1 MDNQIYQ
8 TPKPSRIM
16 KLFWKAAGGDQFIL
30 KQATYSDQIKYFCLG
45 GIVVATA
52 IMAGLSGGYAFY
64 TIFKPKA
71 SNVSELWEK
80 TGGSSNLNNLQGFT
94 EGTDFGTSILA
105 LAFGLVWGLIIYN
118 IDRFIVTST
127 GTGDGSE
134 AITWGELKGALPRI
148 IMGCIIAI
156 SISKPLEIRILKG
169 EIDAKLQVKQERLKE
184 DAVKTIEDKYISRIS
199 EKNATI
205 AKYQREIDKA
215 EDNYTNAV
223 KEFNIELTEGPK
235 GSTGGSNYGPDAKRK
250 EIIMNDRKKD
260 RDNIRSR
267 LDPLI
272 TDLNKENSEYIKG
285 KNKEIDNIS
294 VGLSGLDGLAERI
307 TIAEDEYPT
316 VSLFLTLLFLAIEL
330 TPIFFKLMLIKSP
343 YDYMSS
349 NYKAMEL
356 AKSGIYIEEEYYEDK
371 QGVQKELVRFLNAE
385 REIQEKKEFHDAQIR
400 ITKYAIEKF
409 EVAEKKKIDEKPE
422 DFIKYS

>member
-1 MDNQIYQ
+1 MSKQTYQ
-8 TPKPSRIM
+8 TPKPSKIM

-30 KQATYSDQIKYFCLG
+30 SQSTYSDQIKYFCLG

-52 IMAGLSGGYAFY
+52 IMAGPSGGYAFY

-71 SNVSELWEK
+71 SDVSELWEM
-80 TGGSSNLNNLQGFT
+80 TGGTDAINTVAGFT
-94 EGTDFGTSILA
+94 ESTDIGTTIIA
-105 LAFGLVWGLIIYN
+105 LIFGLVWGLIIYN

-134 AITWGELKGALPRI
+134 AITWGELKSALPRI

-184 DAVKTIEDKYISRIS
+184 DAVKTIEDKYVSRIA

-205 AKYQREIDKA
+205 AKYQREIDNA
-215 EDNYTNAV
+215 EDALTQAEMNLNAEMTQV
-223 KEFNIELTEGPK
+223 
-235 GSTGGSNYGPDAKRK
+235 GSRGYGPQAKRLDL
-250 EIIMNDRKKD
+250 IMQDRKLD
-260 RDNIRSR
+260 RDNKR
-267 LDPLI
+267 LRIDPLI
-272 TDLNKENSEYIKG
+272 ADLNKEIKG
-285 KNKEIDNIS
+285 YVEDKNKEIDNIS

-307 TIAEDEYPT
+307 TIAEEEYPM
-316 VSLFLTLLFLAIEL
+316 VSIFLMLLFLAIEL

-349 NYKAMEL
+349 NYKALEL
-356 AKSGIYIEEEYYEDK
+356 AKNGIYIEEDYYEDK
-371 QGVQKELVRFLNAE
+371 SGVQRELVRFLNAE
-385 REIQEKKEFHDAQIR
+385 KDIQEKKEFHDAQIR

-409 EVAEKKKIDEKPE
+409 EASEKKKIDKNPE

>member
-1 MDNQIYQ
+1 MNNHTYQ

-30 KQATYSDQIKYFCLG
+30 SKSTYSDQIKYFCLG

-64 TIFKPKA
+64 TIFKPKS
-71 SNVSELWEK
+71 SNVSEVWEK
-80 TGGSSNLNNLQGFT
+80 TGGTNTLNNLQGFT
-94 EGTDFGTSILA
+94 ESIDIQTTIIALLFGI
-105 LAFGLVWGLIIYN
+105 VWGLIIYN

-134 AITWGELKGALPRI
+134 AITWGELKSSLPRI

-169 EIDAKLQVKQERLKE
+169 EIDAKLQVKQEELKE
-184 DAVKTIEDKYISRIS
+184 DAVKTIEAKYVTRIS

-205 AKYQREIDKA
+205 AKYQREIDNSEDALTKA
-215 EDNYTNAV
+215 EINLNAEMTQV
-223 KEFNIELTEGPK
+223 DSRG
-235 GSTGGSNYGPDAKRK
+235 YGPQAKRLDL
-250 EIIMNDRKKD
+250 IMQDRKSD
-260 RDNIRSR
+260 RDNMRLR
-267 LDPLI
+267 LDPQI
-272 TDLNKENSEYIKG
+272 TDLNKEIKGYVKG
-285 KNKEIDNIS
+285 KNKEIDDIS
-294 VGLSGLDGLAERI
+294 IGLSGLDGLAERI
-307 TIAEDEYPT
+307 TIAEEEYPM
-316 VSLFLTLLFLAIEL
+316 VSLFLMLLFLSIEL

-349 NYKAMEL
+349 NYKALEL
-356 AKSGIYIEEEYYEDK
+356 AHNGIYIEEDYYEDK
-371 QGVQKELVRFLNAE
+371 EGVQRELVRFLNAE
-385 REIQEKKEFHDAQIR
+385 KKIEEKKEFHDAQIR

-409 EVAEKKKIDEKPE
+409 EESERKKIDEKPE

>member
-1 MDNQIYQ
+1 MSNKTYQ
-8 TPKPSRIM
+8 APKPSRIM

-30 KQATYSDQIKYFCLG
+30 SQSTYSDQIKYFCLG

-71 SNVSELWEK
+71 ANATELWEK
-80 TGGSSNLNNLQGFT
+80 TGGTEGLNNLQGFT
-94 EGTDFGTSILA
+94 ETTDIQTTIIA
-105 LAFGLVWGLIIYN
+105 LVFGLIWGLIIYN

-134 AITWGELKGALPRI
+134 AITWGELKSSLPRI

-184 DAVKTIEDKYISRIS
+184 DAVKLIEDKYVTRIS
-199 EKNATI
+199 EKNTTI

-215 EDNYTNAV
+215 EDSYTLAIKNYDNEITRDGRRG
-223 KEFNIELTEGPK
+223 IGPIA
-235 GSTGGSNYGPDAKRK
+235 DRL
-250 EIIMNDRKKD
+250 EIVKKD
-260 RDNIRSR
+260 RKNERDAMRSK
-267 LDPLI
+267 LDPLVSG
-272 TDLNKENSEYIKG
+272 LNQEIKNYVQD

-294 VGLSGLDGLAERI
+294 VGLSGLDGLAERV
-307 TIAEDEYPT
+307 TIAEEEYPT

-349 NYKAMEL
+349 NYKAIEL
-356 AKSGIYIEEEYYEDK
+356 AQSGIYIEENYYEDK
-371 QGVQKELVRFLNAE
+371 DGVQKELVRFLNAE
-385 REIQEKKEFHDAQIR
+385 KEIQEKKEFHDAQIR
-400 ITKYAIEKF
+400 ITKYAIEQF
-409 EVAEKKKIDEKPE
+409 EAAERKKIDENPE

>member
-1 MDNQIYQ
+1 MSNKTYQ
-8 TPKPSRIM
+8 APKPSRIM

-30 KQATYSDQIKYFCLG
+30 SQSTYSDQIKYFCLG

-71 SNVSELWEK
+71 ANVTELWEK
-80 TGGSSNLNNLQGFT
+80 TGGTEGLNNLQGFT
-94 EGTDFGTSILA
+94 ETTDIQTTIIA
-105 LAFGLVWGLIIYN
+105 LVFGLIWGLIIYN

-134 AITWGELKGALPRI
+134 AITWGELKSSLPRI

-184 DAVKTIEDKYISRIS
+184 DAVKLIEDKYVTRIS
-199 EKNATI
+199 EKNTTI

-215 EDNYTNAV
+215 EDSYTLAIKNYDNEITRDGRRG
-223 KEFNIELTEGPK
+223 IGPIA
-235 GSTGGSNYGPDAKRK
+235 DRL
-250 EIIMNDRKKD
+250 EIVKKD
-260 RDNIRSR
+260 RKNERDAMRSK
-267 LDPLI
+267 LDPLVSG
-272 TDLNKENSEYIKG
+272 LNQEIKNYVQD

-294 VGLSGLDGLAERI
+294 VGLSGLDGLAERV
-307 TIAEDEYPT
+307 TIAEEEYPT

-349 NYKAMEL
+349 NYKAIEL
-356 AKSGIYIEEEYYEDK
+356 AQSGIYIEENYYEDK
-371 QGVQKELVRFLNAE
+371 DGVQKELVRFLNAE
-385 REIQEKKEFHDAQIR
+385 KEIQEKKEFHDAQIR
-400 ITKYAIEKF
+400 ITKYAIEQF
-409 EVAEKKKIDEKPE
+409 EAAERKKIDENPE

>member
-1 MDNQIYQ
+1 MSELNYQ
-8 TPKPSRIM
+8 TPKPSKIM
-16 KLFWKAAGGDQFIL
+16 KLFWKAAGGDQYIL
-30 KQATYSDQIKYFCLG
+30 SKSTYSDQIKYFCLG

-71 SNVSELWEK
+71 SDVSELWEK
-80 TGGSSNLNNLQGFT
+80 TGGANTINNLQGFT
-94 EGTDFGTSILA
+94 ESTDIGTTIIA
-105 LAFGLVWGLIIYN
+105 LVFGLIWGLIIYN

-184 DAVKTIEDKYISRIS
+184 DAVKTIEEKYVSRIS

-205 AKYQREIDKA
+205 AKYQREIDNSEDALTKA
-215 EDNYTNAV
+215 EMNLNA
-223 KEFNIELTEGPK
+223 EMTQEGSR
-235 GSTGGSNYGPDAKRK
+235 GYGPQAKRLDL
-250 EIIMNDRKKD
+250 IMQDRKLD
-260 RDNIRSR
+260 RDNMRSR
-267 LDPLI
+267 IDPLI
-272 TDLNKENSEYIKG
+272 EDLNKEIKG
-285 KNKEIDNIS
+285 YVEEKNKEIDNIS

-307 TIAEDEYPT
+307 TIAEEEYPT
-316 VSLFLTLLFLAIEL
+316 VSIFLMLLFLAIEL

-349 NYKAMEL
+349 NYKALEL
-356 AKSGIYIEEEYYEDK
+356 ANNGIYIEEDYYEDK
-371 QGVQKELVRFLNAE
+371 KGVQRELVRFLNAE
-385 REIQEKKEFHDAQIR
+385 KQIQEKKEFHDAQIR

-409 EVAEKKKIDEKPE
+409 EASEKKKIDNNPE

>member
-1 MDNQIYQ
+1 MSKQTYQ
-8 TPKPSRIM
+8 TPKPSGIM

-30 KQATYSDQIKYFCLG
+30 SQSTYSDQIKYFCLG

-64 TIFKPKA
+64 TIFKPKV
-71 SNVSELWEK
+71 SDVSELWEK
-80 TGGSSNLNNLQGFT
+80 TGGASAINNMQGFT
-94 EGTDFGTSILA
+94 ESTDIGTTIIA
-105 LAFGLVWGLIIYN
+105 LVFGLVWGLIIYN

-134 AITWGELKGALPRI
+134 AITWGELKSALPRI

-184 DAVKTIEDKYISRIS
+184 DAVKTIEEKYVARIS
-199 EKNATI
+199 EKNAAI

-215 EDNYTNAV
+215 EEAYTNA
-223 KEFNIELTEGPK
+223 EINFNAEMVDPSAPGFGPEARQLK
-235 GSTGGSNYGPDAKRK
+235 A
-250 EIIMNDRKKD
+250 IMQDRKLD
-260 RDNIRSR
+260 RDNRRLR
-267 LDPLI
+267 LDPLVA
-272 TDLNKENSEYIKG
+272 DLNKEIKG
-285 KNKEIDNIS
+285 YVEEKNKEIDNIS

-307 TIAEDEYPT
+307 TIAEEEYPT
-316 VSLFLTLLFLAIEL
+316 VSIFLMLLFLAIEL

-349 NYKAMEL
+349 NYKALEL
-356 AKSGIYIEEEYYEDK
+356 AHSGIYIEEDYYEDK
-371 QGVQKELVRFLNAE
+371 KGIQRELVRFLNAE
-385 REIQEKKEFHDAQIR
+385 KEIQEKKEFHDAQIR

-409 EVAEKKKIDEKPE
+409 EASEKKKIDENPE

>member
-1 MDNQIYQ
+1 MNKSIYQ

-16 KLFWKAAGGDQFIL
+16 KLFWKAAGGDQYIL
-30 KQATYSDQIKYFCLG
+30 SQSTYSDQIKYFCLG

-71 SNVSELWEK
+71 ADVSSVWEK
-80 TGGSSNLNNLQGFT
+80 TGGGDALNNLQGFT
-94 EGTDFGTSILA
+94 ESTDLGTAIIALVFGI
-105 LAFGLVWGLIIYN
+105 VWGLIIYN

-127 GTGDGSE
+127 GTGDGTE
-134 AITWGELKGALPRI
+134 AITWGEIKSALPRI

-184 DAVKTIEDKYISRIS
+184 DAVKLIEDKYVTRIS
-199 EKNATI
+199 EKNAAI
-205 AKYQREIDKA
+205 AKYQREIDKSEDALTKA
-215 EDNYTNAV
+215 EINLNSEMTQV
-223 KEFNIELTEGPK
+223 
-235 GSTGGSNYGPDAKRK
+235 GSRGYGPQAKRLDL
-250 EIIMNDRKKD
+250 IMQDRKSD
-260 RDNIRSR
+260 RDNMRFR

-272 TDLNKENSEYIKG
+272 TDLNNEIKSYVEG

-307 TIAEDEYPT
+307 TIAEEEYPA
-316 VSLFLTLLFLAIEL
+316 VSIFLTLLFLAIEL

-343 YDYMSS
+343 YDYMSG
-349 NYKAMEL
+349 NYKALEL
-356 AKSGIYIEEEYYEDK
+356 AKSGIYIEENYYEDK
-371 QGVQKELVRFLNAE
+371 KGVQRELVRFLNAE
-385 REIQEKKEFHDAQIR
+385 KEIQEKKEFHDAQIR

-409 EVAEKKKIDEKPE
+409 EAAEKKKIDDNPK

>member
-1 MDNQIYQ
+1 MSKQTYQ
-8 TPKPSRIM
+8 TPKPSKIM
-16 KLFWKAAGGDQFIL
+16 KLFWKAAGGDQYIL
-30 KQATYSDQIKYFCLG
+30 SQSTYSDQIKYFCLG

-71 SNVSELWEK
+71 SDVSELWEK
-80 TGGSSNLNNLQGFT
+80 TGGSDAINTVAGFT
-94 EGTDFGTSILA
+94 ESTDVGTTIIA
-105 LAFGLVWGLIIYN
+105 LIFGLVWGLIIYN

-134 AITWGELKGALPRI
+134 AITWGELKSALPRI

-184 DAVKTIEDKYISRIS
+184 DAVKTIEDKYVSRIA

-215 EDNYTNAV
+215 EDAYTLSEQNYQEEITRPGRRGVGEIARR
-223 KEFNIELTEGPK
+223 L
-235 GSTGGSNYGPDAKRK
+235 
-250 EIIMNDRKKD
+250 EIIKKD
-260 RDNIRSR
+260 RLNDRNVLRGR

-272 TDLNKENSEYIKG
+272 TDLNKEIKG
-285 KNKEIDNIS
+285 YVEEKNKEIDNIS

-307 TIAEDEYPT
+307 TIAEEEYPM
-316 VSLFLTLLFLAIEL
+316 VSIFLMLLFLAIEL

-349 NYKAMEL
+349 NYKALEL
-356 AKSGIYIEEEYYEDK
+356 AQSGIYIEEDYYEDK
-371 QGVQKELVRFLNAE
+371 QGVQRELVRFLNAE
-385 REIQEKKEFHDAQIR
+385 KEIQEKKEFHDAQIR

-409 EVAEKKKIDEKPE
+409 EESEKKKIDSNPE

>member
-1 MDNQIYQ
+1 
-8 TPKPSRIM
+8 M

-71 SNVSELWEK
+71 SDVSELWEK
-80 TGGSSNLNNLQGFT
+80 TGGTEGINNLVGFT
-94 EGTDFGTSILA
+94 ENTDIQTTLIA
-105 LAFGLVWGLIIYN
+105 LVFGLVWGLIIYN

-134 AITWGELKGALPRI
+134 AITWGELKSALPRI

-184 DAVKTIEDKYISRIS
+184 DAVKTIEEKYVSRIS
-199 EKNATI
+199 EKNAAI

-215 EDNYTNAV
+215 EEAYTNS
-223 KEFNIELTEGPK
+223 EINFNAEMVDPTAPGFGPEARQLK
-235 GSTGGSNYGPDAKRK
+235 A
-250 EIIMNDRKKD
+250 IMQDRKLD
-260 RDNIRSR
+260 RDNRRLR

-272 TDLNKENSEYIKG
+272 ADLNIEIKG
-285 KNKEIDNIS
+285 YVEAKNKEIDNIS

-307 TIAEDEYPT
+307 TIAEEEYPT
-316 VSLFLTLLFLAIEL
+316 VSIFLMLLFLAIEL

-349 NYKAMEL
+349 NYKALEL
-356 AKSGIYIEEEYYEDK
+356 AHSGIYIEEDYYEDK
-371 QGVQKELVRFLNAE
+371 QGVQRELVRFLNAE
-385 REIQEKKEFHDAQIR
+385 KEIQEKKEFHDAQIR

-409 EVAEKKKIDEKPE
+409 EAAEKKKIDEKPE

>member
-1 MDNQIYQ
+1 M
-8 TPKPSRIM
+8 R
-16 KLFWKAAGGDQFIL
+16 LFWKAAGGDQFIL
-30 KQATYSDQIKYFCLG
+30 SQSTYSDQIKYFCLG

-71 SNVSELWEK
+71 SDVSELWEK
-80 TGGSSNLNNLQGFT
+80 TGGTDVINNVSGFT
-94 EGTDFGTSILA
+94 ESTDIGTAITA
-105 LAFGLVWGLIIYN
+105 LIFGLIWGLIIYN

-127 GTGDGSE
+127 GTGDGTE
-134 AITWGELKGALPRI
+134 AITWSELKGAFPRI

-184 DAVKTIEDKYISRIS
+184 GAIKTIEEKYVSRIS
-199 EKNATI
+199 EKNASI
-205 AKYQREIDKA
+205 AKYQRGIDNA
-215 EDNYTNAV
+215 EDALTQAEMNLNAEMTQV
-223 KEFNIELTEGPK
+223 
-235 GSTGGSNYGPDAKRK
+235 GSRGYGPQAKRLDL
-250 EIIMNDRKKD
+250 IMQDRKLD
-260 RDNIRSR
+260 RDNTRSR
-267 LDPLI
+267 IDPLI
-272 TDLNKENSEYIKG
+272 TDLNKEIKG
-285 KNKEIDNIS
+285 YVEEKNIEIDNIS

-307 TIAEDEYPT
+307 TIAEEEYPM
-316 VSLFLTLLFLAIEL
+316 VSIFLMLLFLAIEL

-349 NYKAMEL
+349 NYKALEL
-356 AKSGIYIEEEYYEDK
+356 AHSGIYIEEDYYEDK
-371 QGVQKELVRFLNAE
+371 QGVQRELVRFLNAE
-385 REIQEKKEFHDAQIR
+385 KEIQEKKEFHDAQIR

-409 EVAEKKKIDEKPE
+409 EAAEKKKIDENPE

>member
-1 MDNQIYQ
+1 MDNKMYQ
-8 TPKPSRIM
+8 TPNPSRIM

-30 KQATYSDQIKYFCLG
+30 KQSTYSDQIKYFCLG

-64 TIFKPKA
+64 TIFKPKV
-71 SNVSELWEK
+71 SNVAELWEK
-80 TGGSSNLNNLQGFT
+80 TGGSSNLSNLQGFT
-94 EGTDFGTSILA
+94 EGTDIGTSIIA
-105 LAFGLVWGLIIYN
+105 LVFGLVWGLIIYN

-169 EIDAKLQVKQERLKE
+169 EIDAKLQVKQERLKGE
-184 DAVKTIEDKYISRIS
+184 AIKKIEEKYISRIS

-205 AKYQREIDKA
+205 SKYQREIDKA
-215 EDNYTNAV
+215 EDAYTLAAQGYNTEITRDDRRGIGPIAERLEV
-223 KEFNIELTEGPK
+223 LKE
-235 GSTGGSNYGPDAKRK
+235 
-250 EIIMNDRKKD
+250 DRLNE
-260 RDNIRSR
+260 RNTMRSK
-267 LDPLI
+267 LDPII
-272 TDLNKENSEYIKG
+272 TDLNNEISGYIKN

-349 NYKAMEL
+349 NYKAIEL
-356 AKSGIYIEEEYYEDK
+356 AQSGIYIEEEYYEDK
-371 QGVQKELVRFLNAE
+371 KGVQKELVRFLNAE

-409 EVAEKKKIDEKPE
+409 EAAEKKKIDEKPE

>member
-1 MDNQIYQ
+1 MNKLTYQ
-8 TPKPSRIM
+8 TPKPSKIM

-30 KQATYSDQIKYFCLG
+30 SQSTYSDQIKYFCLG

-71 SNVSELWEK
+71 SDVSELWEK
-80 TGGSSNLNNLQGFT
+80 TGGANGINNLQGFT
-94 EGTDFGTSILA
+94 ESTDIGTTLIA

-134 AITWGELKGALPRI
+134 AITWGELKSALPRI

-184 DAVKTIEDKYISRIS
+184 DAVKTIEDKYVSRIA

-215 EDNYTNAV
+215 EDALTQAEMNLNAEMTQV
-223 KEFNIELTEGPK
+223 
-235 GSTGGSNYGPDAKRK
+235 GSRGYGPQAKRLDL
-250 EIIMNDRKKD
+250 IMQDRKLD
-260 RDNIRSR
+260 RDNTRSR
-267 LDPLI
+267 IDPLL
-272 TDLNKENSEYIKG
+272 TDLNIEIKG
-285 KNKEIDNIS
+285 YVAEKNKEIDNIS

-307 TIAEDEYPT
+307 TIAEEEYPM
-316 VSLFLTLLFLAIEL
+316 VSIFLMLLFLAIEL

-349 NYKAMEL
+349 NYKALEL
-356 AKSGIYIEEEYYEDK
+356 AKNGIYIEEDYYEDK
-371 QGVQKELVRFLNAE
+371 QGVQRELVRFLNAE
-385 REIQEKKEFHDAQIR
+385 KDIQEKKEFHDAQIR

-409 EVAEKKKIDEKPE
+409 EASEKKKIDENPE

>member
-1 MDNQIYQ
+1 
-8 TPKPSRIM
+8 M

-30 KQATYSDQIKYFCLG
+30 SQSTYSDQIKYFCLG

-71 SNVSELWEK
+71 ANVTELWEK
-80 TGGSSNLNNLQGFT
+80 TGGTEGLNNLQGFT
-94 EGTDFGTSILA
+94 ETTDIQTTIIA
-105 LAFGLVWGLIIYN
+105 LVFGLIWGLIIYN

-134 AITWGELKGALPRI
+134 AITWGELKSSLPRI

-184 DAVKTIEDKYISRIS
+184 DAVKLIEDKYVTRIS
-199 EKNATI
+199 EKNTTI

-215 EDNYTNAV
+215 EDSYTLAIKNYDNEITRDGRRG
-223 KEFNIELTEGPK
+223 IGPIA
-235 GSTGGSNYGPDAKRK
+235 DRL
-250 EIIMNDRKKD
+250 EIVKKD
-260 RDNIRSR
+260 RKNERDAMRSK
-267 LDPLI
+267 LDPLVSG
-272 TDLNKENSEYIKG
+272 LNEEIKDYVQS

-294 VGLSGLDGLAERI
+294 VGLSGLDGLAERV
-307 TIAEDEYPT
+307 TIAEEEYPT

-349 NYKAMEL
+349 NYKAIEL
-356 AKSGIYIEEEYYEDK
+356 AQSGIYIEENYYEDK
-371 QGVQKELVRFLNAE
+371 DGVQKELVRFLNAE
-385 REIQEKKEFHDAQIR
+385 KEIQERKEFHDAQIR

-409 EVAEKKKIDEKPE
+409 EAAERKKIDEKPE

>member
-1 MDNQIYQ
+1 MSKQTYQ
-8 TPKPSRIM
+8 TPKPSGIM

-30 KQATYSDQIKYFCLG
+30 SQSTYSDQIKYFCLG

-71 SNVSELWEK
+71 SDVSELWEK
-80 TGGSSNLNNLQGFT
+80 TGGSDALNNLQGFT
-94 EGTDFGTSILA
+94 ESTDLGTTIIA
-105 LAFGLVWGLIIYN
+105 LIFGLIWGLIIYN
-118 IDRFIVTST
+118 IDRFIVTSI

-134 AITWGELKGALPRI
+134 AITWGELKSALPRI

-169 EIDAKLQVKQERLKE
+169 EIDAKLQVKQEKLKE
-184 DAVKTIEDKYISRIS
+184 DAVKTIEAKYVSRIS
-199 EKNATI
+199 EKNASI
-205 AKYQREIDKA
+205 AKYQREIDNA
-215 EDNYTNAV
+215 EDSYTTAV

-235 GSTGGSNYGPDAKRK
+235 GLSGGSNYGPDAKRK
-250 EIIMNDRKKD
+250 EIIMNDRKLD
-260 RDNIRSR
+260 RDKRRLR

-272 TDLNKENSEYIKG
+272 ADLNQEIKNYVEK

-294 VGLSGLDGLAERI
+294 VGLSGLDGLSERI
-307 TIAEDEYPT
+307 TIAEEEYPT
-316 VSLFLTLLFLAIEL
+316 VSIFLMLLFLAIEL

-349 NYKAMEL
+349 NYKALEL
-356 AKSGIYIEEEYYEDK
+356 AHSGIYIEEDYYEDK
-371 QGVQKELVRFLNAE
+371 KGVQRELVRFLNAE
-385 REIQEKKEFHDAQIR
+385 KEIQEKKEFHDAQIR

-409 EVAEKKKIDEKPE
+409 EASEKKKIDKNPE